1 MSKEVYCGMNPT
13 FEFFLKIIKAFLHEE
28 YMDWPWPS
36 APERGTDSCGG
47 NSQVDA
53 ALFFQLAEDHLL
65 LPAVCQVLCND
76 NKLWGNAQIA
86 AEVKG
91 AMGLTPLELRHRAV
105 EQTARQIIK
114 TDEFLRMYGM
124 LQQQGYKPL
133 VMKGIVIRELYKWKN
148 YRISGDEDI
157 LLPLGIME
165 KCEGFLLKEGM
176 ELTFNP
182 ETNEKT
188 FLLKEGGLR
197 LDLHHTFFDPSS
209 DICGGWNSFFE
220 DAAKRSVDIKISGRF
235 LRTLSPT
242 DHLLFLILH
251 AFKHFI
257 YRGIGIRQA
266 ADVLVYMDRYQDEVD
281 WEYIWSCCRQVRADG
296 FLRAMIQIGLHS
308 LMPDDGL
315 RTISDRFSCGR
326 VDEGPLLLDI
336 LEAGIHGFAERD
348 RFRSIYMTEYAV
360 ARRNK
365 DQPYSRFGNMAYIA
379 FPSMKSMTSSY
390 AWLKKAPVLL
400 PAAWIMRLCKY
411 AIDTLAGNKKQDNNA
426 DMIRIGSERIEMM
439 KKYGIL

>member
-1 MSKEVYCGMNPT
+1 MNPT

-105 EQTARQIIK
+105 DQTARQIIK

-148 YRISGDEDI
+148 DEDI

>member
-1 MSKEVYCGMNPT
+1 MNPT

-36 APERGTDSCGG
+36 APDRGTDSCGG

-53 ALFFQLAEDHLL
+53 VLFFQLAEDHLL

-105 EQTARQIIK
+105 DQTARQIIK

-148 YRISGDEDI
+148 HRISGDEDI
-157 LLPLGIME
+157 LLTPAMME

-188 FLLKEGGLR
+188 FRLEDGGLC
-197 LDLHHTFFDPSS
+197 LDLHHTFFDPTSAV
-209 DICGGWNSFFE
+209 CGDWNSFFE
-220 DAAKRSVDIKISGRF
+220 DAAKRAVDIEIAGRTV
-235 LRTLSPT
+235 RTLAPT

-266 ADVLVYMDRYQDEVD
+266 ADILVYMDRYQDEVNWD
-281 WEYIWSCCRQVRADG
+281 YIWSCCEKVRADG
-296 FLRAMIQIGLHS
+296 FVKAMIQIGLHS
-308 LMPDDGL
+308 LLPGHGMQTL
-315 RTISDRFSCGR
+315 SDRFSCGQ
-326 VDEGPLLLDI
+326 VDERPLLLDI
-336 LEAGIHGFAERD
+336 LEAGIHGFAERS

-365 DQPYSRFGNMAYIA
+365 DQPYSRFGNMVYIA
-379 FPSMKSMTSSY
+379 FPSMKSMTNSY
-390 AWLKKAPVLL
+390 AWLKKVPVLL
-400 PAAWIMRLCKY
+400 PAAWIIRLGKY
-411 AIDTLAGNKKQDNNA
+411 ALDSLKGRKKQDDNSE
-426 DMIRIGSERIEMM
+426 MMRIGSERIEMM
-439 KKYGIL
+439 RKYGIL

>member
-1 MSKEVYCGMNPT
+1 MNPT
-13 FEFFLKIIKAFLHEE
+13 FEFFLKIIQTFLYKE
-28 YMDWPWPS
+28 YMDWPWPP
-36 APERGTDSCGG
+36 APDRGTDSCGG

-53 ALFFQLAEDHLL
+53 ALFFQVAEEHLL
-65 LPAVCQVLCND
+65 LPAVCQVLCKD
-76 NKLWGNAQIA
+76 KKLWEDAQIA
-86 AEVKG
+86 AYVKEKL
-91 AMGLTPLELRHRAV
+91 GLTPLELRHLAV
-105 EQTARQIIK
+105 DQTARQIIK

-124 LQQQGYKPL
+124 LQQQGFKPL

-220 DAAKRSVDIKISGRF
+220 DAAKRSVDIEISGRF

-379 FPSMKSMTSSY
+379 FPPMKSMTSSY